1 MPTGYTAE
9 IYEGK
14 DVKFKD
20 FAMDCARS
28 FGAFASLR
36 DTPEVELPESI
47 QLDVSFYEK
56 IIEDSRKKIVDME
69 NLSDEEISAIIK
81 KSRKERISG
90 LEKEIEDKKT
100 VLKKYESMLNEAKN
114 WNPPSKEHFNLKEF
128 MIEQLETSMRYDCN
142 VEGPEGELKRVLNS
156 APQSVEEYRKN
167 VASSAEDDIEYYTE
181 KIHKSISKNYDTN
194 LWIKQLRESFN
205 NS

>member
-36 DTPEVELPESI
+36 DTPEAELPESI
-47 QLDVSFYEK
+47 QLDVSFYEN
-56 IIEDSRKKIVDME
+56 IVEDSRKKIIDIE

-81 KSRKERISG
+81 KDRSEKISD
-90 LEKEIEDKKT
+90 LEKEIENKKT
-100 VLKKYESMLNEAKN
+100 IRKNYESMLKEAKS
-114 WNPPSKEHFNLKEF
+114 WNPPSKEHSNLKKF
-128 MIEQLETSMRYDCN
+128 MIEQLETSIQYDCN
-142 VEGPEGELKRVLNS
+142 VEAPEDELKRVSNS
-156 APQSVEEYRKN
+156 APESVERYRKN
-167 VASSAEDDIEYYTE
+167 VVSSAEDDIEFYTE
-181 KIHKSISKNYDTN
+181 KIHKMIAKNYDTN

-205 NS
+205 DS